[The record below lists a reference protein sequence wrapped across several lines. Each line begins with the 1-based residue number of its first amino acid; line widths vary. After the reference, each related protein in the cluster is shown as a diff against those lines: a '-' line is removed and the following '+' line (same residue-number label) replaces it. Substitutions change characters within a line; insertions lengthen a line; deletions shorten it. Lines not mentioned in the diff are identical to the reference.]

1 MTVIKLKRSE
11 TASSVPTT
19 SDLEIGE
26 VALNTSDKKIY
37 VRDSASNI
45 VEVASAEGGS
55 LVSLSD
61 VTDGTVGQVLTK
73 TTAAGYSF
81 TNVSSALSGLND
93 VSLTSPQAGHRLIYN
108 GSEWANGPGE
118 DNITVTTAAASGGGS
133 LAYDNNTEVFTFTPA
148 VITSLGGTNIS
159 TPTDGQTLVYNSST
173 SLFENGRGVEGLSV
187 TVNAAGV
194 DNLSYN
200 ASTGVFTYT
209 PPTFAGLPEIDVT
222 GAADGQALVFN
233 SSSGNW
239 EAGESLG
246 GISVTTN
253 AEGSPALSYN
263 PATGVF
269 TYTPPNFAGLSD
281 TNVAGVTDGQALVYD
296 NGSSQWVPGLAASQ
310 ITAVQGMDGQ
320 LNIAFNPATGV
331 LSWNRMGLTNLEGM
345 DGLTAGIALANAG
358 HIMVSNGVGGFM
370 FQEMMAE
377 PTTTNDVD
385 NGEVMKYDSGTNAY
399 TVEDLYASTSNRIRR
414 VETATDVTYTFL

>member
-55 LVSLSD
+55 LASLSD

-73 TTAAGYSF
+73 TGVAAYSF
-81 TNVSSALSGLND
+81 TNVSSALSGLSD
-93 VSLTSPQAGHRLIYN
+93 VSLSSPQSGHRLIYN
-108 GSEWANGPGE
+108 GTEWSNGPGE
-118 DNITVTTAAASGGGS
+118 DNITVTTVAASGGGS
-133 LAYDNNTEVFTFTPA
+133 LAYDNTTEVFTFTPA
-148 VITSLGGTNIS
+148 SLLSLGGTNIS

-187 TVNAAGV
+187 TVTAAGV
-194 DNLSYN
+194 DNLSFN
-200 ASTGVFTYT
+200 PNTGVFTYT
-209 PPTFAGLPEIDVT
+209 PPSFEGLPEIDVT
-222 GAADGQALVFN
+222 GATDGQALVYN
-233 SSSGNW
+233 SVSGNW

-253 AEGSPALSYN
+253 AEGSPALSYDAN
-263 PATGVF
+263 SGVF
-269 TYTPPNFAGLSD
+269 TYTPPNFASLSD
-281 TNVAGVTDGQALVYD
+281 TNLAGVTDGQALVYD
-296 NGSSQWVPGLAASQ
+296 NTTSQWESGLAAGQ
-310 ITAVQGMDGQ
+310 ITTSEGANGP
-320 LNIAFNPATGV
+320 LSILFNATTGV
-331 LSWNRMGLTNLEGM
+331 LSWNAQRLVDLIGIDGVTATASLT
-345 DGLTAGIALANAG
+345 TADMILK
-358 HIMVSNGVGGFM
+358 SNGMGGFE
-370 FQEMMAE
+370 FEAMMAA
-377 PTTTNDVD
+377 PTSTNNVLD
-385 NGEVMKYDSGTNAY
+385 GEVMKYDSGSSTY
-399 TVEDLYASTSNRIRR
+399 SVEDLYAATSNRIRR